1 MFNRCCLTKHHL
13 FGQCNANACVFD
25 RRCLTKHYLF
35 GQYGLKLHKRC
46 FRRFGTDKN
55 DMDMCRSQISRINTT
70 VAGVLR
76 YVASHDVSTNE
87 TTTTPAIMSR
97 LSRMADRREWIRRK
111 SPRDFYGITNA
122 SIRESDFQLNA
133 YVRCLS
139 AKVQKLT
146 ECVPAITGRCA
157 SSDLRVVKVVRGEMR
172 NVEALMRASR
182 NFRLVHV
189 IRDPRGVINSRR
201 KKTFFRSVGA
211 RKNNMISEARY
222 YCEDVVRDIEL
233 RRRLEAKYPG
243 RTMQVIYDDFVK
255 NAHERT
261 REIYA
266 FLETSMPPEVESF
279 IETTRPG
286 TASSWRKQLDSD
298 FVQQVDRVCSRL
310 YAMLSDSAN
319 TFDVV
324 QT

>member
-1 MFNRCCLTKHHL
+1 MFDRRCLTKHHL
-13 FGQCNANACVFD
+13 FGQC
-25 RRCLTKHYLF
+25 
-35 GQYGLKLHKRC
+35 GLKLHKRC

-55 DMDMCRSQISRINTT
+55 AMDMCRSQISRINTT
-70 VAGVLR
+70 AAGVLS
-76 YVASHDVSTNE
+76 YVASHNVSTND
-87 TTTTPAIMSR
+87 TTTALDTRSR
-97 LSRMADRREWIRRK
+97 ISRMADRRGRIRRK
-111 SPRDFYGITNA
+111 APRDFYGITNA
-122 SIRESDFQLNA
+122 TIQESDFQLNA

-139 AKVQKLT
+139 AKAQKLT
-146 ECVPAITGRCA
+146 ECVPKITDSCA
-157 SSDLRVVKVVRGEMR
+157 ASDLRVVKVVRGEMR

-201 KKTFFRSVGA
+201 KKPFFRSVGA
-211 RKNNMISEARY
+211 RKNNTISEARY

-233 RRRLEAKYPG
+233 RHRLEAKYPG

-255 NAHERT
+255 NAHQRT
-261 REIYA
+261 RQIYA
-266 FLETSMPPEVESF
+266 FLETNMPPEVGAF

-286 TASSWRKQLDSD
+286 TASSWRKQLDSN

-310 YAMLSDSAN
+310 YAMLGESAN